1 MKKKLM
7 MIFMGASLV
16 LAACGGGEE
25 ANEGSESA
33 GAGDPQKLFTQ
44 KCSSC
49 HGDNL
54 QGGVG
59 PNLQKIGSQLSQ
71 EEIEKTIAEG
81 KGAMPPRLLEGEDAA
96 AVAEW
101 LAAKK

>member
-1 MKKKLM
+1 M
-7 MIFMGASLV
+7 
-16 LAACGGGEE
+16 
-25 ANEGSESA
+25 
-33 GAGDPQKLFTQ
+33 FTQ

-59 PNLQKIGSQLSQ
+59 PSLEKIGSQLSQ